1 MKFDISEIKNITI
14 KLDSSIKDVISNI
27 NASSLKIALVIDSNN
42 KLHGTIVDGDI
53 RRGLLD
59 GLNLKDKIE
68 KIVNKK
74 PMVAR
79 ENMSTY
85 EAIEMMKVN
94 YFNHLPIVDNN
105 YKLTGLHVLDH
116 VRRPNRRDNKII
128 IMAGGMGKRL
138 LPLTKEKPKALIDAF
153 GKPMLEHVLLK
164 IKKCGFKNFIV
175 SINYLGSMIK
185 NYFSTGKKLGIKIEY
200 IEEKKFLGTAGSLF
214 YLKKLKTVSYTHLT
228 LPTIYSV

>member
-85 EAIEMMKVN
+85 EAIDDQLN
-94 YFNHLPIVDNN
+94 I
-105 YKLTGLHVLDH
+105 
-116 VRRPNRRDNKII
+116 PN
-128 IMAGGMGKRL
+128 
-138 LPLTKEKPKALIDAF
+138 LI
-153 GKPMLEHVLLK
+153 PRTTYSY
-164 IKKCGFKNFIV
+164 C
-175 SINYLGSMIK
+175 YLANTQK
-185 NYFSTGKKLGIKIEY
+185 Q
-200 IEEKKFLGTAGSLF
+200 
-214 YLKKLKTVSYTHLT
+214 
-228 LPTIYSV
+228 